1 MSYWGGFTPARR
13 RDLAAPLVLGGF
25 GALAWAGYT
34 GRVAPILAALGV
46 LALSGFAWW
55 VEGR

>member
-1 MSYWGGFTPARR
+1 MSYWGQVPEVRW
-13 RDLAAPLVLGGF
+13 RDLAAPLVLVGF
-25 GALAWAGYT
+25 GVLAWAGFT

-46 LALSGFAWW
+46 LALSGFACW